1 MTSAYFYGNM
11 EAVLPAQSMKEMEN
25 GEVMT
30 GMENGEATKIGLRL
44 IGLRFTLCVIAL
56 CIVLLI
62 AGNYLCR
69 MAGL

>member
-11 EAVLPAQSMKEMEN
+11 EAVLPAQSMKQTEN

-30 GMENGEATKIGLRL
+30 GMENGETTKIGLRL
-44 IGLRFTLCVIAL
+44 IGLRLTLCAIAL
-56 CIVLLI
+56 CIVLLT
-62 AGNYLCR
+62 AGKYLGR